1 MQHTA
6 TALAV
11 IEERH
16 VIPIIGPELLKVET
30 DTGAGILTASGSRDY
45 APEYVGRLAL
55 AKNYGESRIYRLGA
69 APRVPPACPT

>member
-1 MQHTA
+1 MQHAA

-30 DTGAGILTASGSRDY
+30 DPGAGILTASGSRDY
-45 APEYVGRLAL
+45 APE
-55 AKNYGESRIYRLGA
+55 
-69 APRVPPACPT
+69 